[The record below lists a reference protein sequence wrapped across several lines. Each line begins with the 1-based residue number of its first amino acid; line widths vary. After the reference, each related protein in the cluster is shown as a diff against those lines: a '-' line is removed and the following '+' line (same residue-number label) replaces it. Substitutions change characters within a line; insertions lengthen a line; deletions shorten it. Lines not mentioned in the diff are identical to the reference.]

1 MSKVILEFDKITEQ
15 DEYFTALNAY
25 NWKGCVED
33 LDAKLRAKFKYGEK
47 FLEKED
53 ISENQADLI
62 RNTLREIMDENN
74 VKFD

>member
-1 MSKVILEFDKITEQ
+1 MSKVILEFDGITEQ

-25 NWKGCVED
+25 NWKCCVKN
-33 LDAKLRAKFKYGEK
+33 LDNRLRSKVKYGQE
-47 FLEKED
+47 FLDKED

-62 RNTLREIMDENN
+62 RDMLREIMYEYN